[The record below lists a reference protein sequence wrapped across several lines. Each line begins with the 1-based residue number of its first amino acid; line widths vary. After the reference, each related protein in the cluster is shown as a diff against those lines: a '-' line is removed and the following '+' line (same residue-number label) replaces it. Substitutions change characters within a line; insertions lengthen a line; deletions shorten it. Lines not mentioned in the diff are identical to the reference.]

1 MATAAVPIVNRKKI
15 APGKILINEKWRDAR
30 DGATMNT
37 IDPTTEK
44 VITSVAKA
52 SPADADEAVA
62 AAGTHLRRA
71 HGRKCTWS
79 NVPSCFFVS
88 PISLMTGPNTS
99 LSVKPWI
106 WACLTGFSC
115 AHHAAFLR
123 TVSLFRWSL
132 HVGDEWGLSVIL

>member
-62 AAGTHLRRA
+62 AAAAAFEEGPWPKMHLEQRA
-71 HGRKCTWS
+71 KLLFR
-79 NVPSCFFVS
+79 
-88 PISLMTGPNTS
+88 IADILDDRPNTS

>member
-62 AAGTHLRRA
+62 AAG
-71 HGRKCTWS
+71 
-79 NVPSCFFVS
+79 
-88 PISLMTGPNTS
+88 
-99 LSVKPWI
+99 
-106 WACLTGFSC
+106 
-115 AHHAAFLR
+115 AAFEEGPWPKMHLEQR
-123 TVSLFRWSL
+123 AKLLFRIADILDDRPEDFAIREAMDMGMPYRVFLRSSCRIAP
-132 HVGDEWGLSVIL
+132 DCFAFSVVSACRR